1 MLEVCRQLET
11 QLGTDMDRWTWGRL
25 HRIHLHHPLTYI
37 KAIGG
42 LLDRGGNPVGGSG
55 VTVCNT
61 GMDPNYAAN
70 MGANYR
76 IVADLAPDS
85 PDLYS
90 IDAAGQ
96 SGHPGSEHYCDQLP
110 AWLAGNLAT
119 LSLASADDLR
129 NVEATMILVPNG
141 TAARD

>member
-1 MLEVCRQLET
+1 
-11 QLGTDMDRWTWGRL
+11 MDRWTWGRL

-37 KAIGG
+37 KAIGE

-76 IVADLAPDS
+76 IVADLDPGAPN
-85 PDLYS
+85 LFS

-96 SGHPGSEHYCDQLP
+96 SGHPGSAHYCDQLP
-110 AWLAGNLAT
+110 DWLAGNLAT
-119 LSLASADDLR
+119 LSLASADGLDE
-129 NVEATMILVPNG
+129 VEASMILVPHS
-141 TAARD
+141 AAMGH

>member
-25 HRIHLHHPLTYI
+25 HHIHLHHPLTYI
-37 KAIGG
+37 KALGE

-76 IVADLAPDS
+76 IVAELEPDA

-96 SGHPGSEHYCDQLP
+96 SGHPGSKHYCDQLP
-110 AWLAGNLAT
+110 DWLVGNLTT
-119 LSLASADDLR
+119 LSLASADDLK
-129 NVEATMILVPNG
+129 NVEASMILVPHDSAMRN
-141 TAARD
+141 

>member
-1 MLEVCRQLET
+1 
-11 QLGTDMDRWTWGRL
+11 
-25 HRIHLHHPLTYI
+25 
-37 KAIGG
+37 
-42 LLDRGGNPVGGSG
+42 
-55 VTVCNT
+55 
-61 GMDPNYAAN
+61 MDPNYAAN

-110 AWLAGNLAT
+110 DWLAGNLAT
-119 LSLASADDLR
+119 LSLASADDLK
-129 NVEATMILVPNG
+129 NVEADMILVPHGSAMRN
-141 TAARD
+141 